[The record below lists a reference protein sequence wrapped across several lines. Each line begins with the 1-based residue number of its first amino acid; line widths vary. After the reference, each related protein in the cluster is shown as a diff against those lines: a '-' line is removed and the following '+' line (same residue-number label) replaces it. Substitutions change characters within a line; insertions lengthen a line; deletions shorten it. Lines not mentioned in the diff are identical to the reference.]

1 MKLIKILALSAA
13 LGLAVLGNPVHAQ
26 PLTPADVWKAPAFRS
41 PTVSPDG
48 KSIAAIAPVAE
59 KSNLV
64 VLNLETR
71 KVQAITSFNDF
82 DVIEFHWV
90 GSGRLVFT
98 LGNINSPTGPG
109 QFDGGGLFAVNKDG
123 TGGKE
128 LSPTIKQVRSE
139 NRYVYRGYSYVR
151 SVPGSEEEIVA
162 SSNKRDQ
169 HSEDLYQLNTKTGKA
184 TLLSVD
190 RPPRVH
196 SWLLDDKLVPR
207 IAHEHIKDTNTSVVH
222 YRKDAQ
228 SPWVEIARTDST
240 RSPVFDPLAF
250 DNDGKTL
257 QVATNKFGSTV
268 EIYRFDPQTKQF
280 GEKLASHPKYDMGVD
295 ANGSS
300 VPGVSVH
307 PVTGKVMG
315 YAVNGD
321 KPERVWVD
329 ADSDRIQR
337 SLDNAL
343 PDTINSF
350 RRMGGDDKL
359 MIVTSYSDV
368 KPAQWF
374 IYDDGKKTLT
384 DLFSSRP
391 WLEGGKLTKMQ
402 PFTYKTRDGL
412 EIPGYYFLPK
422 DYKPGTKLPT
432 IVHIHGGPSARAD
445 SWGRMG
451 FGEREAQ
458 LFASHGYAVIVPNFR
473 ITPGMGNKVYYSG
486 FGTIGRQMSEDHEDA
501 LKWGIEKGF
510 VDPAKACMSGA
521 SYGGYATLQ
530 ALIKSSHLFKCGVAG
545 LVVADLELQLTSP
558 STDFASSRA
567 ALDFWKAII
576 GVKDFGE
583 KIVADVSPAKNADK
597 LKGALFI
604 YAGLDDVRTP
614 IEQTNAMIRALERAG
629 NPPKDVFIAKNEGH
643 GFGKLANNVELYTK
657 VLKFLDAQIGP
668 GSK

>member
-1 MKLIKILALSAA
+1 MKLIKIFALSAA

-48 KSIAAIAPVAE
+48 KSIAAIAPVGE

-128 LSPTIKQVRSE
+128 LSPTVKQMRAE
-139 NRYVYRGYSYVR
+139 NRGVYRGYTYER
-151 SVPGSEEEIVA
+151 SVPGSEDEIFA
-162 SSNKRDQ
+162 SAPKRDQ
-169 HSEDLYQLNTKTGKA
+169 YAADLYRLNTKSGKA
-184 TLLSVD
+184 TLISVD
-190 RPPRVH
+190 RPPRTH
-196 SWLLDDKLVPR
+196 GWLMDENLVPR
-207 IAHEHIKDTNTSVVH
+207 VTSEHIKDTNTSILH
-222 YRKDAQ
+222 YRRDTN
-228 SPWVEIARTDST
+228 SPWVEIGRTDRT
-240 RSPVFDPLAF
+240 KGPIFEPLAF

-257 QVATNKFGSTV
+257 QVATNKFGSTI
-268 EIYRFDPQTKQF
+268 EIYRFDPETKQF
-280 GEKLASHPKYDMGVD
+280 GEKLAGHPKYDMGAD
-295 ANGSS
+295 AAGGDA
-300 VPGVSVH
+300 PGVSVH
-307 PVTGKVMG
+307 PVSGKVLG
-315 YAVNGD
+315 YAVQAE
-321 KPERVWVD
+321 KPQRVWVD
-329 ADSDRIQR
+329 AESDRIQQ
-337 SLDNAL
+337 SLDRAL
-343 PDTINSF
+343 PDTFNSF

-391 WLEGGKLTKMQ
+391 WLEGKLTQMT

-412 EIPGYYFLPK
+412 EIGGYYFLPK
-422 DYKPGTKLPT
+422 GYKAGTKLPT
-432 IVHIHGGPSARAD
+432 IVHIHGGPHARAD
-445 SWGRMG
+445 TWG
-451 FGEREAQ
+451 FGGFGTREAQ

-473 ITPGMGNKVYYSG
+473 ITPGLGSKVYYAG

-510 VDPAKACMSGA
+510 VEPGKVCMSGA

-530 ALIKSSHLFKCGVAG
+530 ALIKSNHMFKCGVAG
-545 LVVADLELQLTSP
+545 LVVSDLEMQLTSP
-558 STDFASSRA
+558 AGDTAGSRA
-567 ALDFWKAII
+567 GVDYWKQII
-576 GVKDFGE
+576 GVKDLGE

-657 VLKFLDAQIGP
+657 VLKFLDTQIGP